1 MAKARGTLSTQ
12 GWLRTPEARLD
23 GMIAEYLLANPSQTL
38 MYRGKVS
45 SLAATIQRVGKDPD
59 RLNNA
64 IQDDLKFKTQINFP
78 ERDGGRVDVNCVTNE
93 DNEITIQIGI
103 TVYENGL
110 PYHLNEVL
118 ATSDSTFVRY
128 GKADIV

>member
-12 GWLRTPEARLD
+12 GWLKTPEARLD
-23 GMIAEYLLANPSQTL
+23 GMMAEYLLANPSQTL
-38 MYRGKVS
+38 FYRGKVS
-45 SLAATIQRVGKDPD
+45 SLASTIQRVGKDPD

-64 IQDDLKFKTQINFP
+64 ITDDLKFKAQINFP
-78 ERDGGRVDVNCVTNE
+78 ERAGGRVEVNCLTNE

-110 PYHLNEVL
+110 PYNLNEVL
-118 ATSDSTFVRY
+118 ATSNSTFVRY
-128 GKADIV
+128 GDATII